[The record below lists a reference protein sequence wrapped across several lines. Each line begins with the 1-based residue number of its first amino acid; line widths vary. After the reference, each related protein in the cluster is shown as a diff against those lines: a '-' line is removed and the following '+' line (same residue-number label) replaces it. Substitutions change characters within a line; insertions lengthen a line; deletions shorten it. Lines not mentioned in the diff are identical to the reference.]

1 MKQMTSSDDPTDR
14 EMLDAFNLAENMI
27 RECFE
32 ESSYS
37 NLETAIFLLRQARDQ
52 LQETDPL
59 RSNALHHLSLA
70 LHVRFNKYGW
80 MEDLGEICKNIMQ
93 GMSEP
98 HVRPLYTP
106 MLAPFD

>member
-1 MKQMTSSDDPTDR
+1 
-14 EMLDAFNLAENMI
+14 MLDAFNLAENMI

-59 RSNALHHLSLA
+59 RSNAIHHLSLA
-70 LHVRFNKYGW
+70 LHARFNQYGW
-80 MEDLGEICKNIMQ
+80 AEDFSEIFKLVGDMCADIKK
-93 GMSEP
+93 GTFKP
-98 HVRPLYTP
+98 HVCP
-106 MLAPFD
+106 